1 MAERS
6 EADRLLQETWWQRTI
21 RRPEIGA
28 FIVMLVVVVAL
39 GFASDG
45 KAFNA
50 LGLKNNV
57 KIISQFGIIAL
68 GAAML
73 MIAGE
78 FDLSIGSMIGFA
90 GMSMALML
98 KFGLIIPAIVL
109 EIPFTDIVLV
119 STPRIPIFEGNQ
131 PMIAF
136 FATLLMTLTLGWI
149 IGSIVVRSGLS
160 SFIVTLAF
168 LFFLRGVTEVAYRFV
183 NQSTQVSGLPNYKE
197 QSWFADVLG
206 GEVFGW
212 VFDAWFAVGRWITQG
227 MTFAEDF
234 VVNWVDGSANF
245 SGRMRSID
253 EIDFLS
259 FFNINR
265 NFEQWVTGFDA
276 RFMWFIIL
284 ALLAYFVLSRTH
296 YGNWIYAT
304 GDNKESARA
313 NGVPVNRVKISLFM
327 FTAFCA
333 TMFAACQVFDT
344 NTSDAAKGN
353 LMELY
358 AIAIAVVG
366 GTLMTGGFGTI
377 LGVFLGAITVGLV
390 SQAVFAIDFIDGA
403 WFRVFLGSV
412 LLAAVFANERIRKR
426 ITGGI

>member
-1 MAERS
+1 MADSS
-6 EADRLLQETWWQRTI
+6 ESDRLVEETRFQRLI

-28 FIVMLVVVVAL
+28 FVVMIVIIVAL
-39 GFASDG
+39 AIASDG

-50 LGLKNNV
+50 LGLKNNM
-57 KIISQFGIIAL
+57 KIIAQYGIIAT
-68 GAAML
+68 GAALL

-98 KFGLIIPAIVL
+98 KWGLPFGLGEATPFLAFII
-109 EIPFTDIVLV
+109 
-119 STPRIPIFEGNQ
+119 
-131 PMIAF
+131 
-136 FATLLMTLTLGWI
+136 TLAMTMT
-149 IGSIVVRSGLS
+149 IGGFIGYIVVRSGLS

-168 LFFLRGVTEVAYRFV
+168 LFFLRGTTEVSFRLI
-183 NQSTQVSGLPNYKE
+183 NQSTQVSGLQDFKE
-197 QSWFADVLG
+197 TSWFANLLG

-212 VFDAWFAVGRWITQG
+212 FYDAWFKIGQW
-227 MTFAEDF
+227 MTAGAEYPARLPAETI
-234 VVNWVDGSANF
+234 NQLAA
-245 SGRMRSID
+245 
-253 EIDFLS
+253 L
-259 FFNINR
+259 NINR
-265 NFEQWVTGFDA
+265 RLEQWVTGFDA
-276 RFMWFIIL
+276 RFLWWLVIS
-284 ALLAYFVLSRTH
+284 AAAYFILSRTQL
-296 YGNWIYAT
+296 GNWIFAT

-313 NGVPVNRVKISLFM
+313 NGVPVNKVKIGLFM

-353 LMELY
+353 LMELF

-366 GTLMTGGFGTI
+366 GTLMTGGFGSVI
-377 LGVFLGAITVGLV
+377 GVVFGAITVGLV
-390 SQAVFAIDFIDGA
+390 ANAVFFIPTIDGA
-403 WFRVFLGSV
+403 WFRVFLGAI

>member
-1 MAERS
+1 MAEGS
-6 EADRLLQETWWQRTI
+6 ESDRLIQETRLQKLI

-28 FIVMLVVVVAL
+28 LVVMLVIIFAL
-39 GFASDG
+39 AIASDM

-50 LGLKNNV
+50 LGLKNNI
-57 KIISQFGIIAL
+57 KIISQYGIIAV
-68 GAAML
+68 GATLL

-98 KFGLIIPAIVL
+98 KWGLPFGLGAAT
-109 EIPFTDIVLV
+109 PFA
-119 STPRIPIFEGNQ
+119 
-131 PMIAF
+131 AF
-136 FATLLMTLTLGWI
+136 FLTLIMTLALGWI
-149 IGSIVVRSGLS
+149 IGNIVVRSGLS

-168 LFFLRGVTEVAYRFV
+168 LFFLRGTTEVSFRLI
-183 NQSTQVSGLPNYKE
+183 NKSTQVSGLPDYKE
-197 QSWFADVLG
+197 ESWFANILG

-212 VFDAWFAVGRWITQG
+212 FYDAWFWIGQRIT
-227 MTFAEDF
+227 A
-234 VVNWVDGSANF
+234 NWEF
-245 SGRMRSID
+245 PERLSI
-253 EIDFLS
+253 ETINALALL
-259 FFNINR
+259 NINR
-265 NFEQWVTGFDA
+265 RLDQWVTGFDA
-276 RFMWFIIL
+276 RFLWFLVI
-284 ALLAYFVLSRTH
+284 AAVAYFVLSRTQV
-296 YGNWIYAT
+296 GNWIYAT

-313 NGVPVNRVKISLFM
+313 NGVPVNRVKIGLFM

-353 LMELY
+353 LMELF

-366 GTLMTGGFGTI
+366 GTLMTGGFGSA
-377 LGVFLGAITVGLV
+377 LGVVFGAITVGLV
-390 SQAVFAIDFIDGA
+390 ANAVFFIPTIDGA
-403 WFRVFLGSV
+403 WFRVFLGTI